1 MFYNTGNTVQTLPE
15 AQRTQGIESILLTLQ
30 LELSLQLKRIPLAL
44 VPSLAN
50 CMWFRLRVTTRAHNL
65 CHDNRQLIVLAINC
79 NHSASKNNCN

>member
-50 CMWFRLRVTTRAHNL
+50 CMWFHLY
-65 CHDNRQLIVLAINC
+65 
-79 NHSASKNNCN
+79 